1 MLPDAPRFSSACNRR
16 AHRCVPDHAD
26 DAFVEFELAQG
37 SRVKLSLVDLSPQG
51 VGFGLND
58 DQPALALGTTI
69 DPVLIEI
76 GDSRIAGSLRLV
88 HLTSSF
94 GAGTVCGAAFSP
106 RTEADR
112 SAMTGLHGALDKRS
126 VLK

>member
-1 MLPDAPRFSSACNRR
+1 MLPDAPLFSSACNRR
-16 AHRCVPDHAD
+16 ARRCVPDHAN
-26 DAFVEFELAQG
+26 DAFVQFELAQG
-37 SRVKLSLVDLSPQG
+37 ARFKLSVVDLSPQG

-76 GDSRIAGSLRLV
+76 GGSRVAGSLRIV

-106 RTEADR
+106 RTEADAN
-112 SAMTGLHGALDKRS
+112 AMNGLHGALDKRS